1 MEFSELA
8 DFIDRRMRMSHVY
21 QPVVL
26 AALLGN
32 GGRMSE
38 TELARGLLQEDLSQV
53 EYYEQIVR
61 NMVGKVLRSHKIV
74 ERDSA
79 TKEYSLS
86 GFESLSNT
94 EIESLILLCD
104 RKLQEFLEKR
114 GDQPWQHRR
123 KSTGYISGTLRY
135 EVLKAAKFHCELC
148 GIAADKKALEVDHI
162 LPRNHDGG
170 DEISNLQALC
180 YSCNA
185 MKRDRDDTDFREV
198 RKSFDRTEGECPF
211 CNIPEEK
218 ILAKNSLAIAF
229 YDGFPV
235 TEGHTLVVPLRHEAS
250 VFELGTAEHRACL
263 DLMRK
268 AREALIEKDSLVTGF
283 NVGVND
289 GVSAG
294 QTVFHC
300 HWHLIPRRE
309 SDVENPR
316 GGVRNTIPGK
326 GDY

>member
-32 GGRMSE
+32 KGRMSE
-38 TELARGLLQEDLSQV
+38 TDLARCLLQEDLSQV

-61 NMVGKVLRSHKIV
+61 NMVGQVLRKHKVI
-74 ERDSA
+74 ERDSSN
-79 TKEYSLS
+79 KEYSLI
-86 GFESLSNT
+86 GFESLT
-94 EIESLILLCD
+94 ESEVQSLVSKCD
-104 RKLQEFLEKR
+104 LKLQEFLEKR
-114 GDQPWQHRR
+114 GDQPWQHRK

-162 LPRNHDGG
+162 LPRNHQGG

-198 RKSFDRTEGECPF
+198 RKSFDHTEKDCPF
-211 CNIPEEK
+211 CIVPEEK
-218 ILAKNSLAIAF
+218 LLAHNSLAIAF
-229 YDGFPV
+229 YDNFPV
-235 TEGHTLVVPLRHEAS
+235 TDGHVLVVPRRHEAS
-250 VFELGTAEHRACL
+250 LFELGTAELRACL
-263 DLMRK
+263 DLLQK
-268 AREALIEKDSLVTGF
+268 VREILIQDDSLVSGF
-283 NVGVND
+283 NVGVNV
-289 GVSAG
+289 GASAG

>member
-8 DFIDRRMRMSHVY
+8 EFIDRRMRMSHVY

-26 AALLGN
+26 AALLKN
-32 GGRMSE
+32 KGRMSE
-38 TELARGLLQEDLSQV
+38 TDLARGLLQEDLSQV

-61 NMVGKVLRSHKIV
+61 NMVGKVLRRHNLI

-79 TKEYSLS
+79 TREYSLI
-86 GFESLSNT
+86 GFESLSES
-94 EIESLILLCD
+94 EIESLVSQCET
-104 RKLQEFLEKR
+104 KLQEFLERR
-114 GDQPWQHRR
+114 GGQPWQHRK

-198 RKSFDRTEGECPF
+198 RKSFDHTEESCPF

-218 ILAKNSLAIAF
+218 ILAKNSLALAF

-235 TEGHTLVVPLRHEAS
+235 TEGHILVVPFRHEPS
-250 VFELGTAEHRACL
+250 IFELGTAEHRACL
-263 DLMRK
+263 DLLQES
-268 AREALIEKDSLVTGF
+268 REALIQKDPLVSGF

-289 GVSAG
+289 GASAG